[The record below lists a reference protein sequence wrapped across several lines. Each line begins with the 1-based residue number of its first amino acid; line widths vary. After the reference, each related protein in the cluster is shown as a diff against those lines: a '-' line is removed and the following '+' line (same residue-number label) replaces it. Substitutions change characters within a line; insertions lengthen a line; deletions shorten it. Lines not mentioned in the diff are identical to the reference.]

1 MNELKAAPQWKRH
14 APTVALITLCY
25 ILFGLLVSFY
35 NYSILANYGGLES
48 YSEYDPRLDIFVN
61 TLISLIAGIFGGSG
75 AIWLNQNLF
84 RNKSYGYSLLATFI
98 LFSALFICITVI
110 AAIATTLIR
119 SSFEVSG
126 REIGNEIIDF
136 VFDPLTATFFIIWS
150 SIAIFTLFLI
160 QVNDKFGPGVLKK
173 FLLGKYHSPREE
185 ERIFMFLDMRS
196 STTIAEKLGN
206 TAYFNLLASVFSDIT
221 PAIVRCKGEIYQ
233 YVGDEV
239 VISWEIPSGVQDA
252 NCIRCYY
259 AIQQELQAL
268 SETYQRKFGIVPEFK
283 AGIHHG
289 SVTAGEVGRIK
300 RDIVYSGDVLN
311 TTSRIQ
317 EHCKKLGAS
326 LLISEQ
332 TFTLISPGSP
342 FQASALGQISLRGK
356 QEVVDLY
363 SIQVPNVA

>member
-1 MNELKAAPQWKRH
+1 
-14 APTVALITLCY
+14 
-25 ILFGLLVSFY
+25 
-35 NYSILANYGGLES
+35 
-48 YSEYDPRLDIFVN
+48 
-61 TLISLIAGIFGGSG
+61 
-75 AIWLNQNLF
+75 
-84 RNKSYGYSLLATFI
+84 
-98 LFSALFICITVI
+98 
-110 AAIATTLIR
+110 
-119 SSFEVSG
+119 
-126 REIGNEIIDF
+126 
-136 VFDPLTATFFIIWS
+136 
-150 SIAIFTLFLI
+150 
-160 QVNDKFGPGVLKK
+160 
-173 FLLGKYHSPREE
+173 
-185 ERIFMFLDMRS
+185 MFLDMRS

-259 AIQQELQAL
+259 AIQQELHAL

-332 TFTLISPGSP
+332 TFTLISPVPLSSLSPWSDFSPGETGSCRFVFDSGSQRCITRLP
-342 FQASALGQISLRGK
+342 YPKLFTTCTGI
-356 QEVVDLY
+356 
-363 SIQVPNVA
+363 